1 MYMAKKLVKKRKI
14 KLLPCLIVLLVLG
27 GLSFVVYFFLKLPI
41 LNLIVENTTYLNDDY
56 ILELAEVKDYPSFWL
71 SSTSNMERKL
81 ENSPYISEAKVER
94 KFFHILVFNIDENK
108 PLFINNTNNTVVFS
122 DKEEVSVSDRIDLFR
137 IPRLINY
144 VPDNKYQS
152 FIKGMANIKKDIL
165 GKISDIEYQP
175 NDYDKDRFLL
185 YMDDGNMVYLTL
197 TKFDM
202 INYYNDVLS
211 QLENRKG
218 ILYLDNG
225 NHFQIM
231 E

>member
-1 MYMAKKLVKKRKI
+1 MTKKLVKKKKL
-14 KLLPCLIVLLVLG
+14 KLLPCFIVLLLFGV
-27 GLSFVVYFFLKLPI
+27 LSFLVYFFLNLPI
-41 LNLIVENTTYLNDDY
+41 KNLIVKNTVYLNDDY
-56 ILELAEVKDYPSFWL
+56 VLELAGVKDYPSFWL
-71 SSTSNMERKL
+71 LSTNEIEKKL
-81 ENSPYISEAKVER
+81 ETSPYILEADVER
-94 KFFHILVFNIDENK
+94 NFFHVLVISVTENK
-108 PLFINNTNNTVVFS
+108 PLFINNTNHTVVFA
-122 DKEEVSVSDRIDLFR
+122 DKEEVKIDEEIDLFR
-137 IPRLINY
+137 VPRLINY
-144 VPDNKYQS
+144 VPDNKYKT
-152 FIKGMANIKKDIL
+152 FVKGMANIKKDIL

-211 QLENRKG
+211 QLENKKG

>member
-1 MYMAKKLVKKRKI
+1 MAKKVIKKTKLKI
-14 KLLPCLIVLLVLG
+14 FPFLLILLILG
-27 GLSFVVYFFLKLPI
+27 GIAFAIYFYIQTPI
-41 LNLIVENTTYLNDDY
+41 EKILINNTNYLNDDY
-56 ILELAEVKDYPSFWL
+56 ILELAGVKDYSGSLWFRIGKMEEQLL
-71 SSTSNMERKL
+71 S
-81 ENSPYISEAKVER
+81 SPYIEKVNITKR
-94 KFFHILVFNIDENK
+94 FYRTLVIEVTENQ
-108 PLFINNTNNTVVFS
+108 PLFINYTNQTVVFENN
-122 DKEEVSVSDRIDLFR
+122 DAIPVDEEIDYFR
-137 IPRLINY
+137 IPRLMNY
-144 VPDNKYQS
+144 VPDEKYQS
-152 FIKGMANIKKDIL
+152 FIKGMANIQEDVL

-197 TKFDM
+197 TKFKM

-211 QLENRKG
+211 QLEDRKG

>member
-1 MYMAKKLVKKRKI
+1 MAKKLVKKRKI

-94 KFFHILVFNIDENK
+94 KFCHILVFNIDENK

>member
-1 MYMAKKLVKKRKI
+1 MYVTKKLVKKKKL
-14 KLLPCLIVLLVLG
+14 KLLPCFIVLLLFG
-27 GLSFVVYFFLKLPI
+27 GLSFLVYFFLNLPI
-41 LNLIVENTTYLNDDY
+41 KNLIVKNTVYLNDDY
-56 ILELAEVKDYPSFWL
+56 VLELAGVKDYPSFWL
-71 SSTSNMERKL
+71 LSTNETEKKL
-81 ENSPYISEAKVER
+81 ETSPYILEADVER
-94 KFFHILVFNIDENK
+94 NFFHVLVISVTENK
-108 PLFINNTNNTVVFS
+108 PLFINNTNHTVVFA
-122 DKEEVSVSDRIDLFR
+122 DKEEVKIDEEIDLFR
-137 IPRLINY
+137 VPRLINY
-144 VPDNKYQS
+144 VPDNKYKT
-152 FIKGMANIKKDIL
+152 FVKGMADIKKDIL

-211 QLENRKG
+211 QLENKKG